1 MSKIPEF
8 MGGRSLEHSAAIN
21 GTITTKRGVT
31 NHPAAKVGG
40 QVYAVQSAVI
50 QNTTVATSFGS
61 VSLPAGSLTAGTH
74 IRVMALGTITNQNS
88 TDTFGVVLKLGSTTI
103 TTITARDPATS
114 DVFHLRA
121 DILVRSTGASGAVRA
136 ASEHLFAAAAGY
148 IAGAEVVG
156 TASVTVDTTVAN
168 LLDLVGTWSVANAN
182 NVARLDAMTVEIIG

>member
-61 VSLPAGSLTAGTH
+61 VSLPAGSLTAGSH

-88 TDTFGVVLKLGSTTI
+88 TDQFGVVLKLGSATI
-103 TTITARDPATS
+103 TTIAARDPATS

>member
-1 MSKIPEF
+1 MSKLPEF
-8 MGGRSLEHSAAIN
+8 MQSRSLDHDAAVT
-21 GTITTKRGVT
+21 GVITTKRALST
-31 NHPAAKVGG
+31 HPAAKVGG
-40 QVYAVQSAVI
+40 QIYAVQSSLV

-61 VSLPAGSLTAGTH
+61 VSLPAGALTAGTH
-74 IRVMALGTITNQNS
+74 IRVMALGTIVGQNS

-136 ASEHLFAAAAGY
+136 SSEHLFAAAGGY
-148 IAGAEVVG
+148 VAGAEVVG
-156 TASVTVDTTVAN
+156 TASVTVDTTADQ
-168 LLDLVGTWSVANAN
+168 LLDLIGTWSVANAG

>member
-88 TDTFGVVLKLGSTTI
+88 TDQFGVVLKLGSATI
-103 TTITARDPATS
+103 TTIAARDPATS

-136 ASEHLFAAAAGY
+136 ASEHLFAAAGGY
-148 IAGAEVVG
+148 VAGAEVVG
-156 TASVTVDTTVAN
+156 TASVTVDTTAAN
-168 LLDLVGTWSVANAN
+168 VLDLIGTWSVANAG

>member
-40 QVYAVQSAVI
+40 QIFTVQSALV
-50 QNTTVATSFGS
+50 QNTNVATSFGS

-74 IRVMALGTITNQNS
+74 IRVTALGTITNQNGG
-88 TDTFGVVLKLGSTTI
+88 DQFGVTLKLGALTVAAI
-103 TTITARDPATS
+103 AARDPATS
-114 DVFHLRA
+114 DVFHLQA
-121 DILVRSTGASGAVRA
+121 DILVRSTGGSGAVRA
-136 ASEHLFAAAAGY
+136 VSHSLFAAAAGY
-148 IAGAEVVG
+148 IAGAEVPG
-156 TASVTVDTTVAN
+156 TASGTVDTTVAN
-168 LLDLVGTWSVANAN
+168 LLDLIGTWNATNVA

>member
-1 MSKIPEF
+1 MSQIPEF

-40 QVYAVQSAVI
+40 QVYAVQSAVV

-74 IRVMALGTITNQNS
+74 IRVTALGTITNQNS
-88 TDTFGVVLKLGSTTI
+88 TDTFGVTLKLGALTVAA
-103 TTITARDPATS
+103 ITARDPATS
-114 DVFHLRA
+114 DVFHLQV
-121 DILVRSTGASGAVRA
+121 DILVRSTGGSGAVRA
-136 ASEHLFAAAAGY
+136 VSHSLFAAAAAY
-148 IAGAEVVG
+148 IAGAEVPG
-156 TASVTVDTTVAN
+156 TASGTVDTTAAN
-168 LLDLVGTWSVANAN
+168 LLDIIGTWSVANAN

>member
-103 TTITARDPATS
+103 TTIAARDPATS

-136 ASEHLFAAAAGY
+136 SSEHLFAAAAGY

>member
-88 TDTFGVVLKLGSTTI
+88 TDQFGVVLKLGSATI
-103 TTITARDPATS
+103 TTIAARDPATS

>member
-114 DVFHLRA
+114 DVFHIRA

>member
-136 ASEHLFAAAAGY
+136 TSEHLFAAAAGY